1 MTSGGSRGAAASSI
15 LQTMKE
21 SGWAARLIRA
31 EQRFDLWSELE
42 ERIARGELDESFA
55 DERVRLFE
63 KPAADA
69 PNWARSILLVAIP
82 DPAMKIRFG
91 WQGRE
96 EAMTVPPTFLHAE
109 KAGEPRVRAVLEEP
123 MGTGA
128 VRAEAAVIPKKLL
141 AARSGLARYGRNN
154 VTYIE
159 GLGSYYRLSA
169 LYTDI
174 PCDTDTWQRPEVL
187 DSCESC
193 GACVRACPADA
204 IDPNRFLIHAERC
217 ITYWQ
222 EKPGDVPYPGE
233 LDFSWQDQFIGCMW
247 CQVACPHNRGL
258 LKVEEAGPPFVEE
271 ETAAFLHGVTIDD
284 LAPETIEKLK
294 RHDILDYLEVL
305 PRNLPASLKS
315 AVRGVTGS
323 DSARS
328 RT

>member
-1 MTSGGSRGAAASSI
+1 MTSDERGTAAASSV

-21 SGWAARLIRA
+21 SGWAARLSQA
-31 EQRFDLWSELE
+31 ERRFDLWSELE
-42 ERIARGELDESFA
+42 ERIVRGELDDSFA
-55 DERVRLFE
+55 DQRVRLFG
-63 KPAADA
+63 KPTADA

-91 WQGRE
+91 WLGRE
-96 EAMTVPPTFLHAE
+96 VAVTVPPTFLHAE
-109 KAGEPRVRAVLEEP
+109 NAGEPRVQALLEES
-123 MGTGA
+123 MGIGA
-128 VRAEAAVIPKKLL
+128 VRAETASVPKKLL

-174 PCDTDTWQRPEVL
+174 PCDTDTWRRSEML

-193 GACVRACPADA
+193 GACIRACPTGA
-204 IDPNRFLIHAERC
+204 IDPERFLVHAERC

-222 EKPGDVPYPGE
+222 EKPGDVPYPDG
-233 LDFSWQDQFIGCMW
+233 LDFSWQDQFIGCMR
-247 CQVACPHNRGL
+247 CQAACPHNQGL
-258 LKVEEAGPPFVEE
+258 LKVEEAAPPFAEE
-271 ETAAFLHGVTIDD
+271 ETAKFLRGVTIDD

-305 PRNLPASLKS
+305 PRNLPASLRN
-315 AVRGVTGS
+315 ATRDV
-323 DSARS
+323 A
-328 RT
+328 